1 MTETEFRLLCRDISR
16 ALGQAEPNSLGE
28 HGHVEVDGVEI
39 ALFFDA
45 QITPDLLFC
54 YVDRGPVPE
63 EMRTEM
69 YGQLLTMNLLS
80 GAKTNGVYSLDPTSG
95 NAIFVVHFMNPDS
108 LDAKQ
113 MAQAFRIYASQT
125 NALRTMLEEPD
136 AASGQSDTASAGT
149 PARGASLVDL
159 A

>member
-1 MTETEFRLLCRDISR
+1 MTETEFKILCRNISR
-16 ALGQAEPNSLGE
+16 ALDQDEPEYLSR
-28 HGHVEVDGVEI
+28 HGHIEVDGVEI

-54 YVDRGPVPE
+54 YVDMGPVPE

-108 LDAKQ
+108 LDAQQ
-113 MAQAFRIYASQT
+113 MAQAFHIYASQT
-125 NALRTMLEEPD
+125 NALRAMLEEED
-136 AASGQSDTASAGT
+136 ATSGQPDTSSAGA